1 MMYESKRPD
10 VESVKAALPQAEQ
23 VVEWLAARDQAEQT
37 IRASLGGLPGE
48 REVRLARMA
57 DVLQATAQGLGPQA
71 AAVWAG
77 VPEHLLQQ
85 WLANDVDFAAAVRAA
100 SALASVNGLEP
111 GEPKTPAMIRVVILA
126 MTGGESF
133 ETASE
138 VVGLSP
144 YKLRKLWHASP
155 TLVALVDAA
164 RRVRPRKPRAYVPS
178 TYRPRRAGPK
188 PPSASRYRLVQR
200 DES

>member
-1 MMYESKRPD
+1 MHESKRPD
-10 VESVKAALPQAEQ
+10 AESVRAALPQAEH

-57 DVLQATAQGLGPQA
+57 DVLQATAQGLGPRA

-85 WLANDVDFAAAVRAA
+85 WLANDADFAGAVRAA
-100 SALASVNGLEP
+100 SALAAANGLEP
-111 GEPKTPAMIRVVILA
+111 GESKTPAMIRVVILA
-126 MTGGESF
+126 ITGGKSF
-133 ETASE
+133 RTASE

-144 YKLRKLWHASP
+144 YKLRKLWHTSP
-155 TLVALVDAA
+155 ALVALVDAA
-164 RRVRPRKPRAYVPS
+164 RRVRPPQPRTCLSSA
-178 TYRPRRAGPK
+178 YRPRRAGPK
-188 PPSASRYRLVQR
+188 PASSGRYRLVQR
-200 DES
+200 DDS